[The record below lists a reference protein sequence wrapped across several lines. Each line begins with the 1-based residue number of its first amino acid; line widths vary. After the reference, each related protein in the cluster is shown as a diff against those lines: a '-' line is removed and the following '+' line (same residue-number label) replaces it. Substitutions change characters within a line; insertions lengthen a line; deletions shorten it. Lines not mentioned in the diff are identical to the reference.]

1 MPGRGRGT
9 KRKTAREEEPERLS
23 LLEDSNPAS
32 NNIWVVGDSLV
43 RWAGARYSVRSRNA
57 LGDDIVDW
65 DGHSGLK
72 VEDLHSKMQL
82 GVLKGKSPKMIFL
95 HIGGNNIVNTNVCKI
110 IRQLKCEIRCIF
122 ENFQSAIIV
131 WVFILPRLSWLWQG
145 KGSDLACMNRKRQR
159 VNRSISQFMLTQPNG
174 RSLHIK
180 SIDKGTPGF
189 FRADN

>member
-1 MPGRGRGT
+1 M
-9 KRKTAREEEPERLS
+9 
-23 LLEDSNPAS
+23 
-32 NNIWVVGDSLV
+32 
-43 RWAGARYSVRSRNA
+43 RSRNA

-110 IRQLKCEIRCIF
+110 IRQLKFEIRYIF

-180 SIDKGTPGF
+180 SIDKDTPGF
-189 FRADN
+189 FCADNVHLSDIGNEMFILAVSEAVSLFLNNESDTPQTYLEV